1 MRRYCLKSGDKY
13 VSKNWNNSFSFVSDR
28 ERAIT
33 YNEEDKHKLE
43 NIRKT
48 LPHLMRK
55 QNIVLTYFETDCESS
70 ILDNNENDTGNEF
83 DIEGRAEDNNNTFTH
98 TSESALPVI
107 DDSIDLNVLCGKIKD
122 LSTELKKIMELK
134 ETVSERLSYVDLE
147 ITDILHYI
155 EFYKFSASEAW
166 KLCKMLQDTLDK
178 RRNIKYEYEIYGL
191 LGTQT
196 CKHIADG
203 RTEQLFNRREAHT
216 YKPRVLTELFKD
228 KEKRKR
234 NFD

>member
-33 YNEEDKHKLE
+33 YDEEDKHKLE

-55 QNIVLTYFETDCESS
+55 QNIVLTYFETDYKPS
-70 ILDNNENDTGNEF
+70 ILDEKDTDNEF
-83 DIEGRAEDNNNTFTH
+83 NIEGRAEDNNDTFTH
-98 TSESALPVI
+98 TSEPALPVTA
-107 DDSIDLNVLCGKIKD
+107 DSIDLHVLCDKIRD

-134 ETVSERLSYVDLE
+134 DTASERLSHVDLE

-178 RRNIKYEYEIYGL
+178 RRNIKYECELYGL

-196 CKHIADG
+196 CKNIADG
-203 RTEQLFNRREAHT
+203 RTERLFNRREIHT

-234 NFD
+234 SFD

>member
-13 VSKNWNNSFSFVSDR
+13 VSKNWNNSFSFVPDR

-33 YNEEDKHKLE
+33 YDEENKYKLE

-48 LPHLMRK
+48 LPHLMRR
-55 QNIVLTYFETDCESS
+55 QNIILTYFETDYESP
-70 ILDNNENDTGNEF
+70 ILNEKKNYENEF
-83 DIEGRAEDNNNTFTH
+83 DIEGRAEDNNDTFTH

-107 DDSIDLNVLCGKIKD
+107 NDSIDLHVLCEKIKD
-122 LSTELKKIMELK
+122 LSIELKKITELK
-134 ETVSERLSYVDLE
+134 DTVSERLSYVDLE

-166 KLCKMLQDTLDK
+166 KLCKMLQDALDK
-178 RRNIKYEYEIYGL
+178 RRKIKYEYEIYGM

-196 CKHIADG
+196 CKHIANG
-203 RTEQLFNRREAHT
+203 TTEQLFNRREVHT

-234 NFD
+234 SFD